1 MDIYSLSGALTVVI
15 IISALMFSALE
26 VGYRLALRAKQ
37 KQPKP
42 IEGTSVV
49 EGAVLTL
56 LGLMLTFTLAQS
68 KENFEARKQLLIDM
82 VNAVTTTYD
91 QAALLPPVERDEVRE
106 LLRRYVDEQIAAAK
120 TQQGDRE
127 ERNDPNRQRAV
138 AVQHEIWRH
147 SVAGCGDNDTCGQVL
162 LPSVNKMSEL
172 AFKHLALTQSHKPWA
187 LLGFLCLLANCG
199 AVLAGY
205 ALAAYNRRR
214 LTHWFLY
221 VASIAVTLYMII
233 EVEFPGRWGFIRI
246 GANTVAV
253 EEVLIRVAQ

>member
-1 MDIYSLSGALTVVI
+1 MNIYTLSGALTVVV
-15 IISALMFSALE
+15 IISALMFAALE
-26 VGYRLALRAKQ
+26 VGYRLGIRAGK
-37 KQPKP
+37 KEPKP

-68 KENFEARKQLLIDM
+68 KENFETRKKLLIDM
-82 VNAVTTTYD
+82 VNTVTTSYD
-91 QAALLPPVERDEVRE
+91 QAALLPAGERDEVRA
-106 LLRRYVDEQIAAAK
+106 LLRRYVDEQIEAGLS
-120 TQQGDRE
+120 QNGDRE
-127 ERNDPNRQRAV
+127 ERNDPDRQQAV

-147 SVAGCGDNDTCGQVL
+147 SVAGCGDDDTCGQIL
-162 LPSVNKMSEL
+162 LPNINKISEL
-172 AFKHLALTQSHKPWA
+172 AFQHLALTQSHKPWA

-205 ALAAYNRRR
+205 ALAVYNRRR

-221 VASIAVTLYMII
+221 VVSIAVTLYMII